1 MRDAVAT
8 VVQIAVSVLVVGL
21 MMPLVLV
28 TVPASRDDRVGLALS
43 AVFLATTFV
52 VLRLAWPKQRR

>member
-21 MMPLVLV
+21 IMPVVLV
-28 TVPASRDDRVGLALS
+28 TVPASRDDRVGLGLS
-43 AVFLATTFV
+43 AAFLTTAFV
-52 VLRLAWPKQRR
+52 VIRLAWPKRRP